1 MGRASGAK
9 QGLAAAA
16 GRRGRRREWHE
27 ERIEAELQAL
37 VGRMEH
43 FPTHSELCALGHAQL
58 AYAVNRYGGTEEWAK
73 RLGKPLRPRQADMLT
88 SARYTEDM
96 AISDARRVIAA
107 LGELPGTTKLRQLGY
122 PRLGNAVR
130 RAGGAAEFRRRYGL
144 G

>member
-1 MGRASGAK
+1 
-9 QGLAAAA
+9 
-16 GRRGRRREWHE
+16 
-27 ERIEAELQAL
+27 
-37 VGRMEH
+37 
-43 FPTHSELCALGHAQL
+43 
-58 AYAVNRYGGTEEWAK
+58 
-73 RLGKPLRPRQADMLT
+73 MLT

-122 PRLGNAVR
+122 PRLCNAVR